1 MTGLYRKLFL
11 KPKFAL
17 HPCCGISES
26 HLGVHAQTDAL
37 EIPKYDLASVEEAQ
51 AEAEGHRM
59 TVCCTAVAVGS
70 GPRKQTLGCYSF

>member
-1 MTGLYRKLFL
+1 MREMSLTALYRKLFL

-37 EIPKYDLASVEEAQ
+37 EILMYDLGSVREAR
-51 AEAEGHRM
+51 AKAEGHRI
-59 TVCCTAVAVGS
+59 TVCYTAAAAGS
-70 GPRKQTLGCYSF
+70 GPRK

>member
-11 KPKFAL
+11 KLKFAL
-17 HPCCGISES
+17 YPCCGISES

-37 EIPKYDLASVEEAQ
+37 EIPKYDLASVGEAQ
-51 AEAEGHRM
+51 AEVEGHRM

-70 GPRKQTLGCYSF
+70 GSRKQTLGCYSF